1 MAPTEGAGL
10 TTVNLISKQL
20 LINSGGVK
28 ARATDKEQVER
39 IIHSAVRTCDETF
52 VQILAQLSPIF

>member
-10 TTVNLISKQL
+10 RLKNLISKQL
-20 LINSGGVK
+20 FINSGGVK

-39 IIHSAVRTCDETF
+39 IHSAVRTCDETCA
-52 VQILAQLSPIF
+52 QILAQLSPF

>member
-10 TTVNLISKQL
+10 TRKNLISKQL

-39 IIHSAVRTCDETF
+39 IIHSAVRTCDEIF
-52 VQILAQLSPIF
+52 CAQIRNCHL